1 MKSHNKTSPFKVKN
15 SMAFNTSCF
24 CCSVTNSC
32 PVLRKSMDCSMPGSS
47 VLHYR
52 PVCSNSCPLSQW
64 CHPTISFSVTL
75 FSTCTQSF
83 LAAISFPVSS
93 FFTSGGQIIG
103 GSASSSVLPMDIKSW
118 FPLELTGY
126 ICWILMWIDS
136 WMECKFRKILDW
148 NGMLS
153 FHMKLY
159 SKRLKKS
166 NELWV
171 KVYLTGIFTIL

>member
-1 MKSHNKTSPFKVKN
+1 M
-15 SMAFNTSCF
+15 MLSCM
-24 CCSVTNSC
+24 SC
-32 PVLRKSMDCSMPGSS
+32 LYITVVQLLSYVHSLWPHGLQQVRLPCLSLSLS
-47 VLHYR
+47 
-52 PVCSNSCPLSQW
+52 VCSNSCPLSQW

-75 FSTCTQSF
+75 FSSCTQSF

-93 FFTSGGQIIG
+93 FFTSSGQIIG
-103 GSASSSVLPMDIKSW
+103 GSASSSVLPMNSKSR

-126 ICWILMWIDS
+126 ICWILMLIDS
-136 WMECKFRKILDW
+136 WMECKFRKISDW
-148 NGMLS
+148 NGVLS
-153 FHMKLY
+153 FHMKLC

>member
-1 MKSHNKTSPFKVKN
+1 M
-15 SMAFNTSCF
+15 SCLYITVVQLLSYVHSLWPYGLQQVRLP
-24 CCSVTNSC
+24 CLSLS
-32 PVLRKSMDCSMPGSS
+32 LS
-47 VLHYR
+47 
-52 PVCSNSCPLSQW
+52 VCSNSCPLSQW

-75 FSTCTQSF
+75 FSSCTQSF

-93 FFTSGGQIIG
+93 FFTSSGQIIG
-103 GSASSSVLPMDIKSW
+103 GSASSSVLPMNSKSR

-126 ICWILMWIDS
+126 ICWILMLIDS
-136 WMECKFRKILDW
+136 WMECKFRKISDW
-148 NGMLS
+148 NGVLS
-153 FHMKLY
+153 FHMKLC